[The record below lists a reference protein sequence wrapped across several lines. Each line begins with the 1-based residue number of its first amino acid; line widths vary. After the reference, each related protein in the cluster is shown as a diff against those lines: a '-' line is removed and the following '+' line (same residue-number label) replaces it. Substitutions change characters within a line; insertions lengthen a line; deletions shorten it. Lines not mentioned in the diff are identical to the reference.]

1 MKPLLALSFFRATTV
16 AIAATFAA
24 IAPASLAATDGF
36 EAYRLQQ
43 QQGAQ
48 KFIAEFHEYKE
59 NQDREFSSFLKSQWR
74 EFETYQGMVRIK
86 EPKPR
91 QLPVVVPEAQPAP
104 VKPVSA
110 PEPVT
115 PRTIPDVK
123 AKPAPVVPTP
133 VTPTPVV
140 PPTPVAPAP
149 VIAPVAVAPVIAPPP
164 PPQPKPVPV
173 AADTLELSFY
183 GNAVNFHFD
192 PQWKKYRLSGGD
204 KPEAMSAFWT
214 MMSGSKYEPAIESV
228 NAARRELKLDDWGYV
243 ALWRDAVQALLPERK
258 PEQNLLLWYFLVK
271 SGYDVRLGYAGAD
284 VHLFVA
290 VKQQVFSTKFTRVG
304 PQTYYAVLAADRGD
318 SIGSFYTYEAS
329 YPVKLKPLDIASA
342 STGFTKP
349 VTAQRALTF
358 EYKGAPINLNV
369 PYDRR
374 LVQYMGSFP
383 QSEFPIYYATD
394 GSQLVRQTLLAELK
408 KYTATMGEEDAVN
421 FLLAFVQKAFAYK
434 TDNDQF
440 GYEKYFFVEESFFF
454 PYSDCEDRSVL
465 FAWLAH
471 ELVGVKMIGLLYPG
485 HMTTAVALRQVKP
498 GYSTVE
504 HQGARFVIADP
515 TYIGASVGMAMPF
528 YAKLKPNRVVEIQ

>member
-1 MKPLLALSFFRATTV
+1 MRPLAGLPSPRL
-16 AIAATFAA
+16 IAAALVSACAA
-24 IAPASLAATDGF
+24 LAPMSLAATNGF

-43 QQGAQ
+43 QQDAQ
-48 KFIAEFHEYKE
+48 KIKAEFQEYKE
-59 NQDREFSSFLKSQWR
+59 NQDREFSNFLKSQWR
-74 EFETYQGMVRIK
+74 EFETFQGKVRIR

-91 QLPVVVPEAQPAP
+91 QLPVVLPAAQPAP
-104 VKPVSA
+104 AKPISA
-110 PEPVT
+110 PEPIV
-115 PRTIPDVK
+115 PKAVPDVR
-123 AKPAPVVPTP
+123 AKPAPVAPAPPAP
-133 VTPTPVV
+133 V
-140 PPTPVAPAP
+140 PVAPAP
-149 VIAPVAVAPVIAPPP
+149 APVTAPVAVAPVIAPPP
-164 PPQPKPVPV
+164 PPPQAKPVPV
-173 AADTLELSFY
+173 AADTLEISFF
-183 GNAVNFHFD
+183 GNAVDFHFD
-192 PQWKKYRLSGGD
+192 PQWKKYRLSDGD
-204 KPEAMSAFWT
+204 RPQAMSAFWT

-228 NAARRELKLDDWGYV
+228 NAARRELRLDDWGYV
-243 ALWRDAVQALLPERK
+243 ALWRDAVQALQPERK
-258 PEQNLLLWYFLVK
+258 AEQNLLLWYFLVK
-271 SGYDVRLGYAGAD
+271 SGYDVRLGYAGPE

-329 YPVKLKPLDIASA
+329 YPVKLKPLDITSA
-342 STGFTKP
+342 STSFTRP
-349 VTAQRALTF
+349 VTAQRALSF
-358 EYKGAPINLNV
+358 EYRGEPIKLNV

-383 QSEFPIYYATD
+383 QSEFAVYYATD
-394 GSQLVRQTLLAELK
+394 GSQLLRQTLLAELK
-408 KYTATMGEEDAVN
+408 KYTATMNEEEAVN

-434 TDNDQF
+434 TDDDQF

-471 ELVGVKMIGLLYPG
+471 ELVGVKMIGVLYPG

-498 GYSTVE
+498 GFATVE

>member
-1 MKPLLALSFFRATTV
+1 MKPYPAPSFFRQMTV
-16 AIAATFAA
+16 AFVCTFTAITPASFAA
-24 IAPASLAATDGF
+24 SDDF

-48 KFIAEFHEYKE
+48 KIKAEFQEYKE
-59 NQDREFSSFLKSQWR
+59 NQDREFSGFLKSQWR
-74 EFETYQGMVRIK
+74 EFETFQGKVRIK

-91 QLPVVVPEAQPAP
+91 QLPVVLPAAQPAP
-104 VKPVSA
+104 AQPVPA
-110 PEPVT
+110 PEPIV
-115 PRTIPDVK
+115 PKPVPDIK
-123 AKPAPVVPTP
+123 AKPSPI
-133 VTPTPVV
+133 
-140 PPTPVAPAP
+140 APAP
-149 VIAPVAVAPVIAPPP
+149 VIAPVAVAPVITPPPP

-173 AADTLELSFY
+173 AADKIELSFY
-183 GNAVNFHFD
+183 GNTVSFLFD
-192 PQWKKYRLSGGD
+192 PQWKKYRLPNGD

-214 MMSGSKYEPAIESV
+214 MMSGSKYEPALESV

-243 ALWRDAVQALLPERK
+243 ALWRDAVQALQPERK

-271 SGYDVRLGYAGAD
+271 SGYDVRLGYAGQD

-342 STGFTKP
+342 STSFTRP
-349 VTAQRALTF
+349 VTAQRVLAF
-358 EYKGAPINLNV
+358 EYKGETIRLNV

-383 QSEFPIYYATD
+383 QSEFAIYYATD
-394 GSQLVRQTLLAELK
+394 GSQLVRQSLLAELK
-408 KYTATMGEEDAVN
+408 KYTAMMSEEEAVN

-434 TDNDQF
+434 TDDDQF

-498 GYSTVE
+498 GFSTVD

-528 YAKLKPNRVVEIQ
+528 YAKLKPNRVVDIQ